1 MDIKLNLT
9 IFNFYLH
16 LNKLNL
22 IKTNLKVWI
31 KHFLKE
37 IITIINLFLTIN
49 FDFYRKKKK
58 DVKLF
63 LLYHFNL

>member
-58 DVKLF
+58 RCKTFSFVSF
-63 LLYHFNL
+63 